1 MKYRNK
7 ETGRVID
14 VQSTMMGVWEP
25 VEAPKKKEPAKKD
38 TKGAKKK

>member
-14 VQSTMMGVWEP
+14 VESEMRGVWEP
-25 VEAPKKKEPAKKD
+25 VEAPKKKEPAKK
-38 TKGAKKK
+38 KEGAKKK

>member
-14 VQSTMMGVWEP
+14 VESEMRGAWEP
-25 VEAPKKKEPAKKD
+25 VKAPKKEPVKKES
-38 TKGAKKK
+38 KGAKKK